1 MQYDESSFSA
11 DDELIAIEEDIPA
24 SPSDTEAPEPWQVLI
39 VDDDEDVHRAT
50 ELALRGMLVED
61 RPIRLLHAHTG
72 EAALQQVAQHED
84 LAVMLLDVVMES
96 DNAGLQVVRKVRKSL
111 KRSALRIILR
121 TGQPGYAP
129 ELETVRNYD
138 INDYR
143 TKSELT
149 RVRLFTSL
157 TASIRVYRQ
166 MRTHERMRQG
176 LESIVR
182 ASTELSKLQG
192 MQRFAEGV
200 VDQLCALL
208 GVRAEGLVCAQGGLS
223 SVGEPARV
231 IAAAGRFRKYV
242 LQPLAALDT
251 AVIRDAL
258 MRCLDEQR
266 SLFAPALAIYFPT
279 PAERRLAAYVEL
291 SGPLREGDRHLLE
304 VFCSSMA
311 VGFENVLLYDRLI
324 DQAYL
329 DPLLRIPN
337 LNRLLEHLADP
348 ALEPA
353 SSTLALL
360 DIDDFSAI
368 NDTLGHEFGDAALKA
383 IVARAQAVLPE
394 CHLARLGSD
403 LFAVLGHSRMVKPD
417 TLQQL
422 FTESFD
428 VAGQRVRLSAT
439 IGLVQLGTR
448 DCYGPA
454 LLQDAHVALKQA
466 KLHHRGTA
474 VYFSAALGQD
484 ARARMHLLRE
494 LREAFDAH
502 DRFFVVYQPKVHL
515 ANGRPSGVEALLRWR
530 TANGELIAPDRF
542 IPLAEQS
549 GLMIALGAFVLRNA
563 CQQLRRL
570 RDAGHDALTMAINV
584 SHVQLRDP
592 DFMMLL
598 KASLD
603 EAGVPGSQV
612 ELEITESMAAED
624 LELVRGLLAALKT
637 LGVRVAIDDFGT
649 GFSSLSVL
657 RHLDAQRLKID
668 RSFVTEMLQDN
679 SIARMVIS
687 LGHTQRMAV
696 TAEGIETEAQRDALL
711 ALGCDEGQGWLYAR
725 PLEEAALLA
734 WLANASA

>member
-1 MQYDESSFSA
+1 MQRDEPTFSA
-11 DDELIAIEEDIPA
+11 DDELIAIDEDIAP
-24 SPSDTEAPEPWQVLI
+24 SPTGTEAPDPWKVLI

-61 RPIRLLHAHTG
+61 RPVQLLHAHSG

-96 DNAGLQVVRKVRKSL
+96 DNAGLKVVREVREAL
-111 KRSALRIILR
+111 KRSALRVILR

-138 INDYR
+138 INDYK

-176 LESIVR
+176 LEGIVR
-182 ASTELSKLQG
+182 ASTELTKLHG

-200 VDQLCALL
+200 VNQLCALL
-208 GVRAEGLVCAQGGLS
+208 GVRTEGLVCAQGGLA

-231 IAAAGRFRKYV
+231 IAAAGRFSQYV

-251 AVIRDAL
+251 ETIRDTL
-258 MRCLDEQR
+258 MRCLNEQR

-279 PAERRLAAYVEL
+279 SAGRGLAAYVEL
-291 SGPLREGDRHLLE
+291 SHPLREGDRHLLE

-337 LNRLLEHLADP
+337 LNRLLELLAAP
-348 ALEPA
+348 ELEPA
-353 SSTLALL
+353 NSTLALL

-368 NDTLGHEFGDAALKA
+368 NDALGHEFGDAALKA
-383 IVARAQAVLPE
+383 IVARAHAALPE

-403 LFAVLGHSRMVKPD
+403 LFAVLGHSGTVKPD
-417 TLQQL
+417 TLQHV
-422 FTESFD
+422 FGEAFE

-448 DCYGPA
+448 DCYGPE
-454 LLQDAHVALKQA
+454 LLKDAHVALKQA

-484 ARARMHLLRE
+484 ARERMHLLRD

-502 DRFFVVYQPKVHL
+502 NHFFVVYQPKVRL
-515 ANGRPSGVEALLRWR
+515 EDGRPSGVEALLRWR
-530 TANGELIAPDRF
+530 TTSGELIPPDRF

-549 GLMIALGAFVLRNA
+549 GLMTALGAFVMRTA

-570 RDAGHDALTMAINV
+570 RDAGHETLGMAINV
-584 SHVQLRDP
+584 SHAQLRDP
-592 DFMMLL
+592 DFMAIL
-598 KASLD
+598 KTSLD
-603 EAGVPGSQV
+603 DAGVPGSQV
-612 ELEITESMAAED
+612 ELEITESMAADD
-624 LELVRGLLAALKT
+624 LDLVRRLLAELQT

-668 RSFVTEMLQDN
+668 RSFVNEMLQDD

-687 LGHTQRMAV
+687 LGHTQRMQV

-711 ALGCDEGQGWLYAR
+711 ALGCDEGQGWLYAKA
-725 PLEEAALLA
+725 LEEAALLD
-734 WLANASA
+734 WLAAAQA